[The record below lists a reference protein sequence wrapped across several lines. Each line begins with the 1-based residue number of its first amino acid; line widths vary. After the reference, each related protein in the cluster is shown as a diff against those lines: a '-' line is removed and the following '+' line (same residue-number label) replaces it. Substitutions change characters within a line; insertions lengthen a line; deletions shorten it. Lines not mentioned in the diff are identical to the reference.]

1 MKSGAVLLLCAV
13 GLGGCF
19 SYADIPPASAPPQAS
34 AVRVRLS
41 RPMDFP
47 ISDVTVRDV
56 VQLDG
61 EVVEVRDTAM
71 RLSVFGLRSQT
82 GFGVPANG
90 ETVLFPRTAVV
101 ELQQKRISP
110 LRSGLVAALI
120 VALGFAV
127 KESGVVTGSGGNPGG
142 GGGSSK

>member
-1 MKSGAVLLLCAV
+1 MRSGAMWLLCAV

-19 SYADIPPASAPPQAS
+19 SYADIPPASAPPQAA
-34 AVRVRLS
+34 AVRVRLT

-71 RLSVFGLRSQT
+71 RLSVFGLRSQS
-82 GFGVPANG
+82 GFGQLARG
-90 ETVLFPRTAVV
+90 ETVVFRRDAVV
-101 ELQQKRISP
+101 GLQQKRLSP

-120 VALGFAV
+120 VAAAFAV
-127 KESGVVTGSGGNPGG
+127 KESGVVSVSGGGPGG
-142 GGGSSK
+142 GGGSTK

>member
-1 MKSGAVLLLCAV
+1 MRSAGVVLLCAL

-19 SYADIPPASAPPQAS
+19 SYAEIPPASAPPQAA

-47 ISDVTVRDV
+47 IRDITVRDV
-56 VQLDG
+56 VELDG

-71 RLSVFGLRSQT
+71 QLSVFALRSQS
-82 GFGVPANG
+82 GYGVPAAG
-90 ETVLFPRTAVV
+90 ESVHFRRDAVV
-101 ELQQKRISP
+101 ELSQKRISP

-120 VALGFAV
+120 LAAGFAV
-127 KESGVVTGSGGNPGG
+127 KESGVVSGSGGSPGG